1 MTREAYRALLYPP
14 LYSAR
19 ERRTLLRLRAFLLL
33 WCIGVA
39 GALTPPVLLAGLLV
53 PGHLRRYARRIDS
66 GRLLLHG

>member
-1 MTREAYRALLYPP
+1 VTREAYAALLRPRVSP
-14 LYSAR
+14 R
-19 ERRTLLRLRAFLLL
+19 ERRTLLRLRAFLLV

-39 GALTPPVLLAGLLV
+39 AVLAPLALLALLLV